1 MNTLLPSSNWLVH
14 RYVGGLYR
22 VDPLAAIDGSIQRS
36 YVSCGSR
43 NVRRH
48 EQGDGVL
55 ATRGGAVEHRKKGT
69 GCAVTQAPGRVQCC
83 EAWRSGRRGQRRERP
98 LVHSG
103 GHFCVIGS
111 SLGCCCC
118 LPEVR
123 HAVVRRPPR
132 QRHRDR
138 LHYGVGRDLHYRVGR
153 DLHYRVGRY
162 LHYGVGRDLHYGTY
176 TTVWGGTYTTVWGG
190 TFTTVWGGTYTTVP
204 TLRCGAGPTLWCGSV
219 LLILNIF

>member
-1 MNTLLPSSNWLVH
+1 M
-14 RYVGGLYR
+14 
-22 VDPLAAIDGSIQRS
+22 
-36 YVSCGSR
+36 
-43 NVRRH
+43 RRH

-55 ATRGGAVEHRKKGT
+55 ATRGGAVEHRRKGT

-111 SLGCCCC
+111 SLGCCC

-138 LHYGVGRDLHYRVGR
+138 LHYGVGRDLHYGVGRYLHYGVGR
-153 DLHYRVGRY
+153 DLHYGTYTTVWGGTYTTVPTLRCGAVPTLRY

-190 TFTTVWGGTYTTVP
+190 TYTTVPTLRCGAGP